1 MSDLPIHNPEPT
13 QLSDKILKW
22 SNNILTIAVWTSSL
36 LFGLYILAFYVAAL
50 TDGDLTVWNDAAL
63 PDLYEEGEPAATAGI
78 ALHFAMGA
86 LILILGSIQFIGRL
100 RVASPKVHRFFG
112 KIYIGASFLTAI
124 GGLTFIAVSGT
135 VGGTVMNIG
144 FALYGIL
151 MLIATIETVRHAR
164 NKNFETHN
172 EWSMRLYALA
182 IGSWLYR
189 MSYGFWFLMAGDL
202 WRGENFTGPFDYFMD
217 FAFYIPSLILVEL
230 IIRARK
236 NGSHSAVR
244 YTTIGA
250 VVIAIGLVGLGTYA
264 FTSLLWGPVILT
276 ALGL

>member
-1 MSDLPIHNPEPT
+1 MSDISISQPT
-13 QLSDKILKW
+13 TMSDTALTW
-22 SNNILTIAVWTSSL
+22 GNRILTISVWVSSL
-36 LFGLYILAFYVAAL
+36 LFGVYILAFYVAAL
-50 TDGDLTVWNDAAL
+50 FDGDLSVWNDAAL

-86 LILILGSIQFIGRL
+86 LILILGSIQFIHRL
-100 RVASPKVHRFFG
+100 RIAYPKIHRFFG

-135 VGGTVMNIG
+135 IGGTVMNIG

-151 MLIATIETVRHAR
+151 MLVATVETVRHAR
-164 NKNFETHN
+164 NKNFDTHN

-202 WRGENFTGPFDYFMD
+202 WLGENFTGPFDYFMD

-236 NGSHSAVR
+236 NGSSSMVKF
-244 YTTIGA
+244 TTIGA
-250 VVIAIGLVGLGTYA
+250 MFIAIALVGLGTYA
-264 FTSLLWGPVILT
+264 FTNLLWGPVIL
-276 ALGL
+276 AIIGL